1 MQPSNPPSQ
10 HPPSQSV
17 SPPAS
22 RPQPAGATA
31 VPARAL
37 EVCEAA
43 ARAGGRVLLDWVG
56 RFGVSNKGP
65 RDLVTEADL
74 ASQREIRRIVLE
86 AFPDHGFIG
95 EESLP
100 EHAAD
105 GQHADHQAAAGPTL
119 RWMVDPLDGTSNYV
133 HGFPAWCVS
142 VALTRGDEIL
152 VGTVHDPV
160 RDECFTAQRSAGAW
174 LNTKPITVSR
184 CMLLSDALVALSFP
198 PHVTSDSLAVADFL
212 AVVPHVHSA
221 RRTGSTAINLA
232 WLACGRLD
240 AFWVRRIA
248 CWDVAAGLLIFRE
261 AGGLLAGFEA
271 GSETIDSVPLDNPAF
286 IAASTQDLLDALRAR
301 LPSGDEVTLFR
312 AR

>member
-1 MQPSNPPSQ
+1 MQPSI
-10 HPPSQSV
+10 
-17 SPPAS
+17 PA
-22 RPQPAGATA
+22 Q
-31 VPARAL
+31 AL
-37 EVCEAA
+37 QICEAA

-74 ASQREIRRIVLE
+74 AAQREIRRIVLG

-100 EHAAD
+100 EHPAD
-105 GQHADHQAAAGPTL
+105 GQPGNGRAAGGPSL

-142 VALTRGDEIL
+142 IALTRGDEIL
-152 VGTVHDPV
+152 VGTVYDPM
-160 RDECFTAQRSAGAW
+160 RDECFTAQLGGGAL
-174 LNTKPITVSR
+174 LNGNPIAVSG
-184 CMLLSDALVALSFP
+184 CVLLSDALVAISFP
-198 PHVTSDSLAVADFL
+198 PHLTADSPAVADFL

-261 AGGLLAGFEA
+261 AGGCLGGFADGPASLEW
-271 GSETIDSVPLDNPAF
+271 VPLDQPAF
-286 IAASTQDLLDALRAR
+286 VAACTPEVVAELRTR
-301 LPSGDEVTLFR
+301 LG
-312 AR
+312 

>member
-1 MQPSNPPSQ
+1 MTRLN
-10 HPPSQSV
+10 
-17 SPPAS
+17 SPVGADAPGAAS
-22 RPQPAGATA
+22 RDIPAD
-31 VPARAL
+31 ARR
-37 EVCEAA
+37 VCEAA

-74 ASQREIRRIVLE
+74 ASQREIRSIVLA

-100 EHAAD
+100 EHVGDGASAEHDPAAR
-105 GQHADHQAAAGPTL
+105 PVF

-152 VGTVHDPV
+152 VGAIHDPK
-160 RDECFTAQRSAGAW
+160 RDECFTAELGAGAW
-174 LNTKPITVSR
+174 LNGEPVAASR
-184 CMLLSDALVALSFP
+184 CTRLPDALVALSFP
-198 PHVTSDSLAVADFL
+198 PQLTADSVAVADFL
-212 AVVPHVHSA
+212 AVAPQVHSV

-248 CWDVAAGLLIFRE
+248 CWDVAAGLLIVRE
-261 AGGLLAGFEA
+261 AGGSVGGFGEDGGVA
-271 GSETIDSVPLDNPAF
+271 ATIPLDDPAF
-286 IAASTQDLLDALRAR
+286 IAAATPELLAELRTL
-301 LPSGDEVTLFR
+301 LPMGTP
-312 AR
+312 

>member
-1 MQPSNPPSQ
+1 MASSI
-10 HPPSQSV
+10 
-17 SPPAS
+17 PAD
-22 RPQPAGATA
+22 
-31 VPARAL
+31 AL
-37 EVCEAA
+37 RVCEAA

-65 RDLVTEADL
+65 RDLVTEADV
-74 ASQREIRRIVLE
+74 ASQREIRQIVLG

-105 GQHADHQAAAGPTL
+105 GQAGSYHAAAGPPL

-142 VALTRGDEIL
+142 VALARGDEIL
-152 VGTVHDPV
+152 VGTVYDPV
-160 RDECFTAQRSAGAW
+160 REECFTAQLGSGAW
-174 LNTKPITVSR
+174 LNGRSIRVSG
-184 CMLLSDALVALSFP
+184 CTLLSDALVALSFP
-198 PHVTSDSLAVADFL
+198 PHTTVDSVAVADFL

-240 AFWVRRIA
+240 AFWVRKIA

-261 AGGLLAGFEA
+261 AGGCLGGFSDGPA
-271 GSETIDSVPLDNPAF
+271 SLTWASLDQPAF
-286 IAASTQDLLDALRAR
+286 IAACTSEVLADLRAR
-301 LPSGDEVTLFR
+301 LR
-312 AR
+312 

>member
-1 MQPSNPPSQ
+1 M
-10 HPPSQSV
+10 
-17 SPPAS
+17 
-22 RPQPAGATA
+22 
-31 VPARAL
+31 PARAL

-105 GQHADHQAAAGPTL
+105 GQHADHQASDEPAL

-142 VALTRGDEIL
+142 VALTWGDIIL

-160 RDECFTAQRSAGAW
+160 RDECFTAQRGAGAW
-174 LNTKPITVSR
+174 LNAKPITVSR
-184 CMLLSDALVALSFP
+184 CVLLSEALVALSFP

-271 GSETIDSVPLDNPAF
+271 GSGTIDAVPLDNPAF

-301 LPSGDEVTLFR
+301 LPSGDQGGLFK
-312 AR
+312 AI

>member
-1 MQPSNPPSQ
+1 MPPSD
-10 HPPSQSV
+10 PPPRSQADLV
-17 SPPAS
+17 
-22 RPQPAGATA
+22 
-31 VPARAL
+31 VPALAERGIPADAL
-37 EVCEAA
+37 AICEAA

-56 RFGVSNKGP
+56 RFGVSSKGP

-74 ASQREIRRIVLE
+74 ASQREIRRIVLG

-100 EHAAD
+100 EHAVD
-105 GQHADHQAAAGPTL
+105 GLSGSDLASGGATL

-142 VALTRGDEIL
+142 IALTRGDEIL
-152 VGTVHDPV
+152 VGVVYDPT
-160 RDECFTAQRSAGAW
+160 RDECFTAKLGVGAW
-174 LNTKPITVSR
+174 LNGKPISVSG
-184 CMLLSDALVALSFP
+184 CTLLSDALVALSFP
-198 PHVTSDSLAVADFL
+198 PNTTVDSVAVADFL

-248 CWDVAAGLLIFRE
+248 CWDVAAGLLICRE
-261 AGGLLAGFEA
+261 AGASLGGFADGPASLEWVSLAQ
-271 GSETIDSVPLDNPAF
+271 PAF
-286 IAASTQDLLDALRAR
+286 IAACTPEIVADLRDR
-301 LPSGDEVTLFR
+301 L
-312 AR
+312 A

>member
-1 MQPSNPPSQ
+1 MQPSNPPS
-10 HPPSQSV
+10 
-17 SPPAS
+17 
-22 RPQPAGATA
+22 RPDSTEAL
-31 VPARAL
+31 VPGKAL
-37 EVCEAA
+37 AVCEAA

-86 AFPDHGFIG
+86 AFPDHAFIG

-100 EHAAD
+100 EHTD
-105 GQHADHQAAAGPTL
+105 DKGPSAGHRSAEAPTPT
-119 RWMVDPLDGTSNYV
+119 WMVDPLDGTSNYV

-142 VALTRGDEIL
+142 VALTLGDEIIA
-152 VGTVHDPV
+152 GTVYDPV
-160 RDECFTAQRSAGAW
+160 REECFTAQRGAGAS
-174 LNTKPITVSR
+174 LNGKPIHVSG
-184 CMLLSDALVALSFP
+184 CVLTSDALVALSFP
-198 PHVTSDSLAVADFL
+198 PHVSPESVAVADFL

-261 AGGLLAGFEA
+261 AGGCLGGFADGPASLEW
-271 GSETIDSVPLDNPAF
+271 VPLDNPAF
-286 IAASTQDLLDALRAR
+286 IAASTPELLAELRTR
-301 LPSGDEVTLFR
+301 L
-312 AR
+312 A

>member
-1 MQPSNPPSQ
+1 MQPPFPD
-10 HPPSQSV
+10 
-17 SPPAS
+17 
-22 RPQPAGATA
+22 
-31 VPARAL
+31 RAL

-74 ASQREIRRIVLE
+74 DSQREIRRILLG

-100 EHAAD
+100 EHSAD
-105 GQHADHQAAAGPTL
+105 GQPAGRDASGGPTL

-152 VGTVHDPV
+152 VGTVYDPM
-160 RDECFTAQRSAGAW
+160 RDECFTAQLGAGAW
-174 LNTKPITVSR
+174 LNGKPIAVSG
-184 CMLLSDALVALSFP
+184 CVLLSDALVALSFP
-198 PHVTSDSLAVADFL
+198 PHTTTDSPAVADFL

-248 CWDVAAGLLIFRE
+248 CWDVAAGLLLLRE
-261 AGGLLAGFEA
+261 AGGSLAGFSD
-271 GSETIDSVPLDNPAF
+271 GSAALAWVPLDKPAF
-286 IAASTQDLLDALRAR
+286 IAACTPEVLGDLRTR
-301 LPSGDEVTLFR
+301 LG
-312 AR
+312 